1 MWSAR
6 RAYEVWI
13 NLRIR
18 SAVTSNSNK
27 GGKTSGRNKDNRE
40 TSNAISLTG
49 TEVSRRGNNRIPTSK
64 EISKKANNKI
74 LTGTGPILINNDR
87 PGRIRISHKII
98 CGIHIRMCSS
108 LHDRRRHLLQN
119 WSYFLREALL
129 NYSYMSASIYYRPCL
144 LL

>member
-18 SAVTSNSNK
+18 SAVTSNSDN

-40 TSNAISLTG
+40 TSNAISLTAM
-49 TEVSRRGNNRIPTSK
+49 EVRKRGNNRIPTNK
-64 EISKKANNKI
+64 EISKKASNKI
-74 LTGTGPILINNDR
+74 LTGTGPIPIPVNNDR
-87 PGRIRISHKII
+87 PGRIRINHKII
-98 CGIHIRMCSS
+98 CGIHTRKCRSF
-108 LHDRRRHLLQN
+108 HDRGRRLLQN

-129 NYSYMSASIYYRPCL
+129 N
-144 LL
+144 